1 VKGKVTG
8 RYGHELATLNSIIVR
23 DGDTETIIHDV
34 AGVIYATGF
43 DATSSLSFLPQD
55 ILKNLQFDSTAE
67 EFPLALNVNGVL
79 SREEP
84 TLGFVGFYRSPY
96 WGVMEMQARFLGKYW
111 EGSSKVSS

>member
-8 RYGHELATLNSIIVR
+8 RFGHEIATLNSVIVR

-34 AGVIYATGF
+34 AGVLYATGF
-43 DATSSLSFLPQD
+43 DATSSLSFLRQD
-55 ILKNLQFDSTAE
+55 ILKTLQFDATAE

-84 TLGFVGFYRSPY
+84 TIGFVGFYRSPY